1 MKKWLSIGTC
11 AVLLCLAVSSALAQ
25 QKTVR
30 ACQEEWRANKADN
43 QAKGIT
49 EKAYVAQCRV
59 AAQPAPSPAAPSPT
73 TQPAPGNSA
82 SGSQKT
88 VRACQEE
95 WRANKAENQ
104 AKGITE
110 RAYVAECR
118 AGGVASP
125 SAGTPS
131 TPTET
136 PANASPETQKT
147 VRTCQEEWR
156 SNRAAYQA
164 AKITEK
170 AYVQRCRAGEAVA
183 LPTSPAPN
191 NPAAA
196 APVGTQSQP
205 PAAPTQAPA
214 PKQARPAEPTSAP
227 AQAPAPTQAAAP
239 ANPAQFQSESQA
251 KAHCPADLV
260 VWANL
265 TSKIYHFAG
274 HKSYGTTKQ
283 GAYMCEKDAT
293 AEGFRASKTE
303 KRPST

>member
-1 MKKWLSIGTC
+1 M
-11 AVLLCLAVSSALAQ
+11 AQHRNVRSSALP
-25 QKTVR
+25 R
-30 ACQEEWRANKADN
+30 GEFGACA
-43 QAKGIT
+43 AKDCESVSRGMASEQGGQSGKGNYRESIRSPMSS
-49 EKAYVAQCRV
+49 CC
-59 AAQPAPSPAAPSPT
+59 AACSLASGTISH
-73 TQPAPGNSA
+73 NSA
-82 SGSQKT
+82 RPREFCFRVT
-88 VRACQEE
+88 
-95 WRANKAENQ
+95 ENCESVSR
-104 AKGITE
+104 GITE